1 MGVAARIC
9 TVIGWL
15 APAIIAVAG
24 GARAEPEDATGS
36 VWVPLLENGHAWV
49 YSVTDSSGSVVD
61 TLRITAVGGSRA
73 SESIYTSIW
82 QLAYSDPD
90 SRPFPIDTDTVFA
103 GCDGERLILQGQNR
117 CCPFLELRWPP
128 VIGHGELPGDTTRID
143 SIWVAGIEDVS
154 GPSGHFA
161 GCVHAV
167 VRERT
172 GSSPVLH
179 RYWFHVDTGLV
190 QCELIAASA
199 GQRIRRW
206 ELIKHSPPED
216 RKRSP

>member
-143 SIWVAGIEDVS
+143 SIWVAGIEDVEVQ
-154 GPSGHFA
+154 A
-161 GCVHAV
+161 GKFDGCARIVL
-167 VRERT
+167 RERAGQSRVLIEILLST
-172 GSSPVLH
+172 DGGIVNLERSPVGTNGTAQQWHL
-179 RYWFHVDTGLV
+179 
-190 QCELIAASA
+190 EES
-199 GQRIRRW
+199 QRLLERRG
-206 ELIKHSPPED
+206 K
-216 RKRSP
+216 